1 MYPSRDLPGRAEEW
15 GRAVEGR
22 QRVAEQDAEQLRQ
35 KVDNGLRATAGQ
47 LETISQ
53 TLNQVVEQQGTI
65 QATLDR
71 LANAGEVSENVATT
85 VSNGDVWYPSPPS
98 VTMSSLS
105 GRFEVSIFGTSTGAM
120 SFYSFTAPGYP
131 LSRITGSGANES
143 ERVSGAGGASSAFTV
158 YGSWIVTPTSAVGDP
173 VTFTAQAR
181 GTTAYSSTTSLK
193 IRVRP
198 VL

>member
-1 MYPSRDLPGRAEEW
+1 MW
-15 GRAVEGR
+15 GRAVEGELGVTHEE
-22 QRVAEQDAEQLRQ
+22 VAQLRQ
-35 KVDNGLRATAGQ
+35 VVTNGLRATSGQ
-47 LETISQ
+47 LETMAQ

-65 QATLDR
+65 QSTLDR
-71 LANAGEVSENVATT
+71 LAHAGEVSENVATS
-85 VSNGDVWYPSPPS
+85 VSNGVAWYPNPPE

-105 GRFEVSIFGTSTGAM
+105 GRFEVSIFGTSAGAM

-131 LSRITGSGANES
+131 LSRITGTGADES

-158 YGSWIVTPTSAVGDP
+158 YGSWIVTPSASAGSP

-181 GTTAYSSTTSLK
+181 GTTEYSSTTSLK

>member
-1 MYPSRDLPGRAEEW
+1 MSSIVFPPRDLPGRAEVW
-15 GRAVEGR
+15 GRAVEGSIGLN
-22 QRVAEQDAEQLRQ
+22 QSDMDQLRQ
-35 KVDNGLRATAGQ
+35 VVTNGLRATSGQ
-47 LETISQ
+47 LETVSQ
-53 TLNQVVEQQGTI
+53 AVSTLADTVN
-65 QATLDR
+65 L

-85 VSNGDVWYPSPPS
+85 VSNGVAWYPNPPE

-105 GRFEVSIFGTSTGAM
+105 GRFEVSIFGTSAGAM

-131 LSRITGSGANES
+131 LSRITGTGADES

-158 YGSWIVTPTSAVGDP
+158 FGSWIVTPTATPGTP

-181 GTTAYSSTTSLK
+181 GTTQYSSTTSLK

>member
-1 MYPSRDLPGRAEEW
+1 MSRIVFPPRDLPGRAEVW
-15 GRAVEGR
+15 GRAVEGELGITHED
-22 QRVAEQDAEQLRQ
+22 VVQLRQ
-35 KVDNGLRATAGQ
+35 VVTNGLRATSGQ
-47 LETISQ
+47 LETMAQ
-53 TLNQVVEQQGTI
+53 TLNQVVEQQS
-65 QATLDR
+65 R

-85 VSNGDVWYPSPPS
+85 VSNGDVWYPSPPE

-158 YGSWIVTPTSAVGDP
+158 YGSWIVTPTAAPGTP